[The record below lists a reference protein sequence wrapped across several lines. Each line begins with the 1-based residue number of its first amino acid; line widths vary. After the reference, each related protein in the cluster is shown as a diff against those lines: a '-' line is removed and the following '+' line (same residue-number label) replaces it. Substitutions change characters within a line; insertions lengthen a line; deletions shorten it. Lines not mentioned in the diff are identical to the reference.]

1 MGLRHRCSES
11 ATQRACPVAS
21 ISLACVPPV
30 RATTKGR
37 PSSFF
42 VGTVAAVFLSPPD
55 SPAAY
60 AAQPLPTTAAAAAT
74 IAVKP
79 HEVLR
84 WLDVSTSVDSGADD
98 SEVDVAAATVVEVTG
113 FHDRAATE
121 AAARTLRR
129 RANMMRIRRWIRELD
144 TDLATACQK
153 IRHDESL
160 DATVAAV
167 VVGCGLCCWM
177 CHSRWRRRRRRGIH
191 SVCTAPIKQPSVVTQ
206 EFSIRLHL
214 YDRGQHSLHH
224 DVPVTRPPKASLPS
238 PPPTDNPAVF
248 ETPGQHWILARC
260 QNYSTPSKPYSVGT
274 LSREL

>member
-11 ATQRACPVAS
+11 VTQRACPVAS
-21 ISLACVPPV
+21 ISLARVPPV

-60 AAQPLPTTAAAAAT
+60 TAQPLPTTAAAAAT

-121 AAARTLRR
+121 AAARTLR
-129 RANMMRIRRWIRELD
+129 NMVQKFEDGSESWIQIWRQPVKRFAMTNPSTPRL
-144 TDLATACQK
+144 LLLLLGVAC
-153 IRHDESL
+153 
-160 DATVAAV
+160 
-167 VVGCGLCCWM
+167 VVGCATADGGGGGGGGYTVSVRRLSSNPVL
-177 CHSRWRRRRRRGIH
+177 SRKNSVFDYTCTIGG
-191 SVCTAPIKQPSVVTQ
+191 STVCTTTY
-206 EFSIRLHL
+206 R
-214 YDRGQHSLHH
+214 
-224 DVPVTRPPKASLPS
+224 
-238 PPPTDNPAVF
+238 
-248 ETPGQHWILARC
+248 
-260 QNYSTPSKPYSVGT
+260 
-274 LSREL
+274 